1 MMLGFRMILPSQMT
15 VLAALMIVTLSL
27 SVSVFIPAFA
37 QNQNPPNTTN
47 QNSLNNTMSANSQKI
62 TINAKGP
69 IASALKDN
77 NGTWIT
83 WGNWELVNNASNPVS
98 MSSNPLTFN
107 ASITKVK
114 PDNTESIKYKIYDF
128 KLDNSDIKT
137 VGTSSILVFN
147 GTGTIETKGAESPQ
161 VPIDILII
169 DSAPVTASIDMQSGD
184 IKPSW
189 VPKGGTIS
197 ILIDDN
203 VFPGHFGDLP
213 VYGIVRKG

>member
-1 MMLGFRMILPSQMT
+1 MMLGFRMIVPSQMI

-27 SVSVFIPAFA
+27 SICVFTPAFA
-37 QNQNPPNTTN
+37 QNSPNTTN
-47 QNSLNNTMSANSQKI
+47 QNSLNNTMSASSQKI

-83 WGNWELVNNASNPVS
+83 WGNWELVNNASNAVG
-98 MSSNPLTFN
+98 MSSNPITFN

-114 PDNTESIKYKIYDF
+114 RDNTESIKYKIYDF

-161 VPIDILII
+161 VPIDIMII

-189 VPKGGTIS
+189 VPGGGTIS
-197 ILIDDN
+197 IMIDDN
-203 VFPGHFGDLP
+203 VFAGHFGDLP
-213 VYGIVRKG
+213 IYGIVRKG